1 MNKIQSIVID
11 DEELSREL
19 IKNFL
24 KDLPDVEIVREC
36 ENGFEGIKA
45 INELNPDLVLL
56 DIQMPKL
63 NGFEMLELV
72 DRPPEIIFITAHN
85 EYAIR
90 AFEMNAVD
98 YLLKPFPK
106 ERLINAVNK
115 VRLRIFSGP
124 DHKTPSSGSDL
135 YGRDENI
142 SRLIRI
148 PLSKCLERIVVK
160 SGNKIR
166 VIPVGKI
173 NYLEAQDDYVMIY
186 TDEGK
191 HLKKGTMGY
200 FEEHLD
206 ASAFVRVH
214 RSYIVKIDQVSMIEP
229 YSKDNYIMKLKN
241 GAQIRVSRNG
251 LKNIR
256 EKFNF

>member
-1 MNKIQSIVID
+1 MKFMKSIIIE

-24 KDLPDVEIVREC
+24 KDQPDIQIIREC

-45 INELNPDLVLL
+45 INELNPDLVFL

-63 NGFEMLELV
+63 NGFEMLELI
-72 DRPPEIIFITAHN
+72 DQSPEIIFITAHN

-98 YLLKPFPK
+98 YLLKPYSK
-106 ERLINAVNK
+106 DRLLNAIDKARQRILTGQKAQEKVNRLIQQ
-115 VRLRIFSGP
+115 
-124 DHKTPSSGSDL
+124 
-135 YGRDENI
+135 
-142 SRLIRI
+142 
-148 PLSKCLERIVVK
+148 PLTDFLERIVVK
-160 SGNKIR
+160 SGSKIR
-166 VIPVGKI
+166 VIPVDRI
-173 NYLEAQDDYVMIY
+173 VYLEAQDDYVMIY

-191 HLKKGTMGY
+191 YLKKGTMKY
-200 FEEHLD
+200 FEEHLHD
-206 ASAFVRVH
+206 TSFVRVH

-229 YSKDNYIMKLKN
+229 YSKENYIMKLKN
-241 GAQIRVSRNG
+241 GARIRISRKG

>member
-1 MNKIQSIVID
+1 MNKIKTIIIE

-24 KDLPDVEIVREC
+24 KDLEDIEIIKEC

-45 INELNPDLVLL
+45 INELDPDLVFL

-72 DRPPEIIFITAHN
+72 DQSPEIIFITAHN
-85 EYAIR
+85 DYAIR

-98 YLLKPFPK
+98 YLLKPYSK
-106 ERLINAVNK
+106 DRLISAVSR
-115 VRLRIFSGP
+115 VRQRIAAGHDKSHPEP
-124 DHKTPSSGSDL
+124 D
-135 YGRDENI
+135 RDDTIN
-142 SRLIRI
+142 RLIRQ
-148 PLSKCLERIVVK
+148 PLGDNLNRIVVK
-160 SGNKIR
+160 SGTRIR
-166 VIPVGKI
+166 VIPVDRI
-173 NYLEAQDDYVMIY
+173 IYLEAQDDYVMIY

-191 HLKKGTMGY
+191 HLKKGTMNH

-206 ASAFVRVH
+206 ADSFVRVH

-229 YSKDNYIMKLKN
+229 YSRDNYIMKLKN
-241 GAQIRVSRNG
+241 GAQIRVSRKG